1 MIERANSLEP
11 LETVQWAFRKQKLGV
26 GLVEGQGELRT
37 YFFENIPGLFNFFT
51 FPLKIPDKKNS
62 TPVISTKLC

>member
-1 MIERANSLEP
+1 MGFSK
-11 LETVQWAFRKQKLGV
+11 TKTGGGV
-26 GLVEGQGELRT
+26 SGGGGGGELRT
-37 YFFENIPGLFNFFT
+37 NFFENILGLFNFFT